1 MRLFLALLIACA
13 IVTGSGTSFSAF
25 ADTGGGTSAAP
36 SPSAP
41 PSPTATPEP
50 LLPIMFYT
58 PKPEEKPP
66 DTLTFRQPV
75 LFVVVLGSDASLKA
89 RVSVAMARIL
99 GDELSLSVVPEG
111 DWAIKDYIQQ
121 CKSDPSTVGAF
132 IVQPP
137 SYGSGEQDGLVY
149 LRQLATVQF
158 NAMISTCPQF
168 YELHD
173 VSPRPTPGPPQITW
187 VAQTS
192 TGTYGRT
199 YVQFLPFAVLT
210 SVYLAFAPQK
220 LYQVVT
226 THNNRVPSP
235 VPSAG
240 YNSTVATEYQNTINP
255 SGTSSLQNSVVTS
268 VGAAALD
275 FGQKGDPNNLTAHAA
290 EAAAWQFLRMF
301 RGYCEPNADKP
312 LARSKIDETFCP
324 WFNPFI
330 GGKITYDEGNMKGI
344 PAHNVPVTL
353 TETESMSKPGSTP
366 TRGSARDVRSTLTD
380 CLGTFHFM
388 NVKPGSTYNV
398 AVSEAFSPEP
408 KAAQQV
414 TVQKTGDGA
423 RQIVYFSVATSIP
436 TCPPATPTP
445 SPPQHQ
451 ESHK

>member
-1 MRLFLALLIACA
+1 MRLFLALIIACA
-13 IVTGSGTSFSAF
+13 IVSASGGSYSALALA
-25 ADTGGGTSAAP
+25 ADTSATPAP
-36 SPSAP
+36 SPDP
-41 PSPTATPEP
+41 PPTALPQP
-50 LLPIMFYT
+50 LLPIMLYT
-58 PKPEEKPP
+58 PKPEQQPP

-75 LFVVVLGSDASLKA
+75 LFVVVLGSDTALKA
-89 RVSVAMARIL
+89 RVSVAMAKIL

-158 NAMISTCPQF
+158 NAMISTCPNF
-168 YELHD
+168 YKAHD
-173 VSPRPTPGPPQITW
+173 VSPRPTPGLPQITW
-187 VAQTS
+187 IAQTS

-199 YVQFLPFAVLT
+199 YIQFLPFAVLT

-226 THNNRVPSP
+226 THTNHVPSP
-235 VPSAG
+235 IPSAG

-275 FGQKGDPNNLTAHAA
+275 FGQKGDANNLTAHAA

-301 RGYCEPNADKP
+301 RSYCEPSKDKP
-312 LARSKIDETFCP
+312 RSEVDGTFCP
-324 WFNPFI
+324 WFHPFVA
-330 GGKITYDEGNMKGI
+330 GKIIYHSGDEEI
-344 PAHNVPVTL
+344 PQPNVPVRISPEPPVGHPEAT
-353 TETESMSKPGSTP
+353 
-366 TRGSARDVRSTLTD
+366 TD

-388 NVKPGSTYNV
+388 NVNPETTYTISVTKDYAPST
-398 AVSEAFSPEP
+398 PIP
-408 KAAQQV
+408 AQTV
-414 TVQKTGDGA
+414 TVQKTGDGS
-423 RQIVYFSVATSIP
+423 RQIIYFSVPSPMP
-436 TCPPATPTP
+436 TCLPP
-445 SPPQHQ
+445 
-451 ESHK
+451 K